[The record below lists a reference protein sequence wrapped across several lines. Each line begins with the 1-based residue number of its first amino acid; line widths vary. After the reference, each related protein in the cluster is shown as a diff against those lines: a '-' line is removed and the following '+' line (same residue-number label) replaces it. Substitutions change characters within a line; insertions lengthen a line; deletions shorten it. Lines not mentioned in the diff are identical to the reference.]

1 MSLLMRGVVVGP
13 GIGDAE
19 VDRHFV
25 EEGRVGQRHAAAGEV
40 LGHREHEA
48 VSARLKRRPLEQR
61 PAGAAVGVERQFA
74 HWVEPVVGRAAQQ
87 AHPQPGRRRAVQG
100 VENVGGQAAHAGCL
114 LDVVSGVGAAAR
126 RP

>member
-1 MSLLMRGVVVGP
+1 MSVRQDESADSDGVEVHGVAGH
-13 GIGDAE
+13 A

-25 EEGRVGQRHAAAGEV
+25 EEGRV
-40 LGHREHEA
+40 
-48 VSARLKRRPLEQR
+48 
-61 PAGAAVGVERQFA
+61 
-74 HWVEPVVGRAAQQ
+74 
-87 AHPQPGRRRAVQG
+87 QPGRRRAVQG